1 MARKILVVDDS
12 ATEMAVMS
20 SSLKAEGFDVLT
32 ASNGDE
38 ALSHLEKTTPD
49 AIVLDVIMPGRNG
62 FQLCRQIRNDVR
74 WSKVPIVLVTSK
86 DQESDRFWGMK
97 QGASEYITK
106 PFAPASLVEA
116 VRRFV

>member
-20 SSLKAEGFDVLT
+20 SSLKAEGYQVTT
-32 ASNGDE
+32 ASNGEE
-38 ALSHLEKTTPD
+38 ALSQLEHDTPD
-49 AIVLDVIMPGRNG
+49 AIILDVIMPGRNG

-97 QGASEYITK
+97 QGASDYLTK
-106 PFAPASLVEA
+106 PFAPASLIEA

>member
-20 SSLKAEGFDVLT
+20 SSLKAEGFHVLT

-38 ALSHLEKTTPD
+38 ALSQLEHDTPD

-62 FQLCRQIRNDVR
+62 FQLCRQIRNDAR
-74 WSKVPIVLVTSK
+74 WSNVPIVIVTSK

-106 PFAPASLVEA
+106 PFAPAILIEA

>member
-1 MARKILVVDDS
+1 MSRKILVVDDS

-32 ASNGDE
+32 AANGEE
-38 ALSHLEKTTPD
+38 ALTHLEMITPD

-62 FQLCRQIRNDVR
+62 FQLCRQIRNDER

-97 QGASEYITK
+97 QGASDYITK
-106 PFAPASLVEA
+106 PFAPASLVAA

>member
-32 ASNGDE
+32 AANSDE
-38 ALSHLEKTTPD
+38 ALTHLEQMTPD

-62 FQLCRQIRNDVR
+62 FQLCRQIRNDAR

-86 DQESDRFWGMK
+86 DRKS
-97 QGASEYITK
+97 
-106 PFAPASLVEA
+106 V
-116 VRRFV
+116 V